1 MYVSASVCVC
11 GILYGQVQMYV
22 CVYACV
28 EVHAQVNSV
37 LVTGVSYA
45 REGKAVIAVSS
56 APPPADLI
64 PAPLGR
70 DQLLR

>member
-1 MYVSASVCVC
+1 
-11 GILYGQVQMYV
+11 MYV
-22 CVYACV
+22 CVCV
-28 EVHAQVNSV
+28 CVCEGERKVHVQVNSV

-45 REGKAVIAVSS
+45 REGKAVIAVS
-56 APPPADLI
+56 AALPPTDLI

>member
-1 MYVSASVCVC
+1 
-11 GILYGQVQMYV
+11 MYV

-64 PAPLGR
+64 PAPLGQ